1 MIKFSVIIH
10 IIKIYYLTMN
20 FNIKGEK
27 KMGLIGDKKIGFLG
41 GGRMAE
47 AIFSGMITAKLV
59 KPEQIYVTDIL
70 DNRLDYLEK
79 EHGVNIVKNTV
90 DVPNSGSINLLDKVD
105 IAIVA
110 THPQSAD
117 DLLKSAA
124 PKMDERNILIMSIMG
139 GVSLSYLEGYIKTAP
154 VIRVMPNTPMQVNEG
169 VAGLALGKNA
179 KTVHGEMAREMFN
192 SIGLAFILSE
202 ELMDPLTAVSGCGP
216 AYAGMFIQALADGG
230 VQMGLSRDMSVELA
244 AQVLIGT
251 GRMVIDKRI
260 HPEVLKDNVCTPGG
274 GTIAGVRALEN
285 GNFRATVMSA
295 VENGLNRMR
304 EVGKKNN

>member
-1 MIKFSVIIH
+1 MKFIVYN
-10 IIKIYYLTMN
+10 IIKLYIIMISN
-20 FNIKGEK
+20 KKGDI

-47 AIFSGMITAKLV
+47 AIFSGMISAKLV
-59 KPEQIYVTDIL
+59 KPEQIYVTDVVES
-70 DNRLDYLEK
+70 RLDYLEK
-79 EHGVNIVKNTV
+79 EHGVNVVRNTV
-90 DVPNSGSINLLDKVD
+90 DVPNSGSIKVLEQVD
-105 IAIVA
+105 IAIIA

-117 DLLKSAA
+117 DLLRSVAST
-124 PKMDERNILIMSIMG
+124 MDERNILIMSIMG
-139 GVSLSYLEGYIKTAP
+139 GVALSYLEGFIKKAP

-169 VAGLALGKNA
+169 VAGLALGQNA

-202 ELMDPLTAVSGCGP
+202 DLMDPLTAVSGCGP

-251 GRMVIDKRI
+251 GKMVLEKRI

-295 VENGLNRMR
+295 VENGLARMR
-304 EVGKKNN
+304 EVGKKND